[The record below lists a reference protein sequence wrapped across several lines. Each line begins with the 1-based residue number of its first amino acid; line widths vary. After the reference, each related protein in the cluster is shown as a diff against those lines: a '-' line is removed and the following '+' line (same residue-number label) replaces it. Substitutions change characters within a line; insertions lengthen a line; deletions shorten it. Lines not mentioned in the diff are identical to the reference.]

1 MWDIVSNGPQV
12 WDIINNIIPAIV
24 NNNPT
29 PEVVNN
35 VIPAVVSSNPAP
47 EVVSNVIPAVVSSN
61 PAPAIVSSNPAP
73 AIVSNVDVGL
83 AKAFAKDT
91 AQLYYQEYGRD
102 AGKSVN
108 YDFLVLYA
116 TEIGK
121 GYGMGPEFAKEFA
134 HAFAKEIGAGTG
146 TVSVPK

>member
-47 EVVSNVIPAVVSSN
+47 EVVSNVIPAV
-61 PAPAIVSSNPAP
+61 VSSNPAP